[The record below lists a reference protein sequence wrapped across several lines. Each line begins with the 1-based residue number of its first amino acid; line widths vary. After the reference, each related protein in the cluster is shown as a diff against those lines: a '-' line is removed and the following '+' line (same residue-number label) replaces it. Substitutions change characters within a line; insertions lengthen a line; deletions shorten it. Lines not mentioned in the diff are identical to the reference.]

1 MTGAD
6 TIDLAVTQDIKGLVS
21 TEQWQGMLAQ
31 LFDAKQGDVAQLVH
45 GLAQPDRHALGD
57 QAHKVK
63 GGCAVL
69 GLVALRDVAAR
80 IESQARAAPHTAAPL
95 PLASTH
101 AAALQQASKQTQAAL
116 AHLG

>member
-1 MTGAD
+1 MTAAD

-31 LFDAKQGDVAQLVH
+31 LFDVEHGDVAQLLY

-80 IESQARAAPHTAAPL
+80 IESQARAAPHDAAPL

-116 AHLG
+116 ANLG

>member
-6 TIDLAVTQDIKGLVS
+6 TIDLAVVQDIKGLVS

-31 LFDAKQGDVAQLVH
+31 LFDVEHGDVAQLLY

-80 IESQARAAPHTAAPL
+80 IESQARAAPHDAAPL

-116 AHLG
+116 ANLG